1 MLVSKV
7 RRGLEVRQSSLVHG
21 LTEAEVIVGNL
32 QILIESGELVQVLAD
47 SRSWPATARLVA
59 AGLLVSSSW
68 NQLR

>member
-7 RRGLEVRQSSLVHG
+7 RRELEVRQSSIMHG

-47 SRSWPATARLVA
+47 SRS
-59 AGLLVSSSW
+59 
-68 NQLR
+68 